1 MRGSLEEGAVLGW
14 YLREGRLVA
23 ALISG
28 QTPEMQNELNAL
40 LRVRPRVVD
49 RAALTD
55 PDTSPGSAFDTG
67 G

>member
-1 MRGSLEEGAVLGW
+1 
-14 YLREGRLVA
+14 VA

>member
-1 MRGSLEEGAVLGW
+1 
-14 YLREGRLVA
+14 VA

-28 QTPEMQNELNAL
+28 QTPEAQNELNSL
-40 LRVRPRVVD
+40 LRTQPPVVD

-55 PDTSPGSAFDTG
+55 PDTSPGSAFDAG